1 MTTLMNGDA
10 LAAMEQLDGAG
21 GGSNVDL
28 LADQAMRN
36 GVEEAI
42 DFDMIIE
49 GDAGQAPFRK
59 LVVGVGKRRQERPLD
74 RLEQMPSADAE
85 PAHAMRAVGASGA
98 SYATLGL
105 SPLSQRA
112 GVSLPPQPLWLR
124 FVLEWIKLHGARFYN
139 FVGLDSFKAKFNP
152 DQWEPIYAIA
162 EGARFSAA
170 ALYGIAGAFS
180 GGGPIRLVVVAL
192 VRAAVR
198 EMRTL
203 LNRVRSKG
211 RRQL

>member
-1 MTTLMNGDA
+1 MRTRHMLGISSVPASTMTTLMNGDA

-59 LVVGVGKRRQERPLD
+59 LVVRVGQRRQERPLD

-85 PAHAMRAVGASGA
+85 PAHDMSIDALDRGSDRQVGLIEREEGLPAQSPKDVG
-98 SYATLGL
+98 LGEAHTGL
-105 SPLSQRA
+105 D
-112 GVSLPPQPLWLR
+112 LR
-124 FVLEWIKLHGARFYN
+124 FVAGPARSGRQDADAVMGGHHAVATIEFGIVERSPVDARLQI
-139 FVGLDSFKAKFNP
+139 VGHHQARNT
-152 DQWEPIYAIA
+152 A
-162 EGARFSAA
+162 EEAEHADVGFD
-170 ALYGIAGAFS
+170 
-180 GGGPIRLVVVAL
+180 P
-192 VRAAVR
+192 
-198 EMRTL
+198 
-203 LNRVRSKG
+203 
-211 RRQL
+211 